1 MTNDTKGTPS
11 FLSQFNPPIAHA
23 RLRTTSQLVPSKFC
37 DYVGEVCF
45 FRVEYG
51 KAVMILTDYTEHPLL
66 PFLEGDGRPSGQASI
81 ITTLWDEH
89 CQTAQDINIT
99 VGDLLYLK
107 NLRPKVDSD
116 NKIELAMNGYRPGVQ
131 LYRPTDPVQKLQPND
146 PLVKALLIR
155 KSQYEL
161 HLIEQNTELAQHN
174 IRPRSQEHGGA
185 SSQPQPTQPTRSQSM
200 APPKSAQPNLIQPSP
215 AKSATSSTFPASP
228 SSRAPPP
235 VKVSTIPIVPTGST
249 SDTTKTAPPAVARA
263 TPSPPQDIQ
272 PVPNVP
278 LKREP
283 TSPIAVKKEPIHQHS
298 ISVVP
303 PSSSRSI
310 SNVAYRLSTPAPSSQ
325 LSTDTGN
332 SPTTVLMNK
341 VKQAIR
347 NNHVEGL
354 RYVKIRARVVGFEPE
369 DLLDFSVA
377 LCTRCPYKYPLMSK
391 QKLTP
396 KCPGCSR
403 DGVSKFEYSFQL
415 KLLDELGQAFFVDVD
430 NEHASTLIGTG
441 AGNMLKN
448 ETLLKKVKDR
458 LALIGVTAWDQDEK
472 VVYFDCCVRQHIVR
486 DSQEQSVGG
495 GNKRSGSP
503 VPTREAKRFKSSLET
518 DESGPHESL
527 SQQPTTLMILPGQ
540 TPPRLTWSLVF
551 TEIN

>member
-1 MTNDTKGTPS
+1 MTNDIAGTLS
-11 FLSQFNPPIAHA
+11 FLSQFNPPVTHS
-23 RLRTTSQLVPSKFC
+23 RLRTTSQLVPYKFC

-89 CQTAQDINIT
+89 CQTAQDINIS

-116 NKIELAMNGYRPGVQ
+116 NKIELAMNGYRPGTQQ
-131 LYRPTDPVQKLQPND
+131 LYRPTDPVQRLQQND
-146 PLVKALLIR
+146 PLVKALLLR
-155 KSQYEL
+155 KTQYEL
-161 HLIEQNTELAQHN
+161 HLIEQNTELAQQN
-174 IRPRSQEHGGA
+174 IRPRNQEHGGA
-185 SSQPQPTQPTRSQSM
+185 SSQPQPTQSTRSQSVV
-200 APPKSAQPNLIQPSP
+200 PPRFAQPKPTQQSHAKPP
-215 AKSATSSTFPASP
+215 AASIFPASS

-235 VKVSTIPIVPTGST
+235 VKLSTTPMVPAGSSSNTGN
-249 SDTTKTAPPAVARA
+249 PALPGATRA

-283 TSPIAVKKEPIHQHS
+283 TSPIAPTSSVIIFIEVSLKYRSS
-298 ISVVP
+298 IIYT
-303 PSSSRSI
+303 SI
-310 SNVAYRLSTPAPSSQ
+310 IF
-325 LSTDTGN
+325 TGFN
-332 SPTTVLMNK
+332 RHRELT
-341 VKQAIR
+341 
-347 NNHVEGL
+347 NH
-354 RYVKIRARVVGFEPE
+354 
-369 DLLDFSVA
+369 
-377 LCTRCPYKYPLMSK
+377 
-391 QKLTP
+391 
-396 KCPGCSR
+396 R

-415 KLLDELGQAFFVDVD
+415 KLLDELGQALIVDVD

-448 ETLLKKVKDR
+448 EALLKKVKDR
-458 LALIGVTAWDQDEK
+458 LALIGVTTWDQEEK
-472 VVYFDCCVRQHIVR
+472 IIYFDCCVRQHIVR
-486 DSQEQSVGG
+486 DSQEQPAGG

-503 VPTREAKRFKSSLET
+503 IPAPGVKRLAKSAQET
-518 DESGPHESL
+518 DEPRSQEPSS
-527 SQQPTTLMILPGQ
+527 SQQSTITPMTMPGQ
-540 TPPRLTWSLVF
+540 APSRLTWSLAF